1 MINFIKIINF
11 SSLQKFSKALRVPI
25 SILPVSC
32 LLIGIGS
39 VFSNSSSIVYVDKI
53 FIQNVLALMKAI
65 GNAILLN
72 MPLIFSIGISIGVAR
87 MGQGTAALGGLI
99 GYLTFNITENYFIE
113 AFSGLVEAET
123 MSSVGR
129 INFFGVQTLNTGIA
143 GSLAVGLLVGYLHN
157 KFYNMKLPKPFVF
170 FSECHFVPIVII
182 LPFCV
187 FLAIFFCLIWSSF
200 DDLIASLGLFVF
212 RFEYFGSFLYG
223 FLNRLLLPLGL
234 HSILS
239 FPFEFTSLGGVEI
252 VNGDTV
258 RGLKNIFYAQLLDPS
273 LGKFSSGFAK
283 ISSGFYLSIMFGLPG
298 AALGVYKGI
307 VHEDKNKVA
316 ALLFSGALTAFL
328 TGITEPL
335 EFLFIFTAPLLY
347 FVHAA
352 YSGFALLLANFFN
365 VTIGNSF
372 STGFLDFFMF
382 GILQGNSKTNWIS
395 VLPLGAMFFALYYFT
410 FSWLYRYFDF
420 QIFVTDDPFF
430 EGQEGKLESLGIAH
444 LLIQGLGG
452 FDNITKLDVCSTRL
466 HVDVVNTELVD
477 NNLLK
482 EAGVLKIG
490 LVNGKVQLFY
500 GSNVYYIKNAIDT
513 YSPKSLFE
521 ASVMVAVDNVKKGF
535 KTYIEMKEDKKLEKQ
550 GKSGKTYKLSE
561 LEED

>member
-25 SILPVSC
+25 SVLPVSC

-39 VFSNSSSIVYVDKI
+39 VFSNSSNIVYVDKFFFQDI
-53 FIQNVLALMKAI
+53 LGLMKAI

-87 MGQGTAALGGLI
+87 IGQGTAALAGLI

-113 AFSGLVEAET
+113 TFSGLVEADA
-123 MSSVGR
+123 MSSMGR
-129 INFFGVQTLNTGIA
+129 INFLGVQTLNTGIA
-143 GSLAVGLLVGYLHN
+143 GSLVVGLVVGYLHN
-157 KFYNMKLPKPFVF
+157 KFYNIKLPKPFIF
-170 FSECHFVPIVII
+170 FSECHFVPVVII
-182 LPFCV
+182 MPFCV
-187 FLAIFFCLIWSSF
+187 ILAIFFCLIWSSF
-200 DDLIASLGLFVF
+200 DKLIASLGIFVF
-212 RFEYFGSFLYG
+212 RFDYLGSFLYG

-239 FPFEFTSLGGVEI
+239 FPFEFTSLGGVEMI
-252 VNGDTV
+252 NGETF
-258 RGLKNIFYAQLLDPS
+258 RGLKNIFYAQLIDPS
-273 LGKFSSGFAK
+273 LSKFSSGFAK
-283 ISSGFYLSIMFGLPG
+283 ISSGFYISIMFGLPG

-307 VHEDKNKVA
+307 VHEDKSKVA

-347 FVHAA
+347 FVHSI
-352 YSGFALLLANFFN
+352 YSGLALLLANFFD
-365 VTIGNSF
+365 VTIGSTF
-372 STGFLDFFMF
+372 SNGFLDFFMF
-382 GILQGNSKTNWIS
+382 GILQGNSKTNWIN
-395 VLPLGAMFFALYYFT
+395 VVPLGVIFFTLYYFT

-420 QIFVTDDPFF
+420 QIFVADDPFF

-466 HVDVVNTELVD
+466 HIDVVNTELVD

-490 LVNGKVQLFY
+490 FVNGKVQLFY
-500 GSNVYYIKNAIDT
+500 GSNAYYIKKAIDT

-521 ASVMVAVDNVKKGF
+521 TSVMVAVDNVKKGF
-535 KTYIEMKEDKKLEKQ
+535 KTYVDMREDKKLEKQ
-550 GKSGKTYKLSE
+550 GKLGKTYKLSE
-561 LEED
+561 SEED